1 MLCCRQKSAAMA
13 GVRVAP
19 ATKRMCSLPWTLVT
33 RLRPQV
39 PMPTIAARIT
49 PPLCEPPADPARG
62 RLDAQGA
69 RGRLCGSHDR
79 NHFEVDQVAPVGH
92 PFVEE
97 SRLRRLHHLVAGGE
111 IFGHPA

>member
-33 RLRPQV
+33 RVRPQG

-92 PFVEE
+92 PLVQEAA
-97 SRLRRLHHLVAGGE
+97 LCGLHDLVARRQ
-111 IFGHPA
+111 I